1 MSFVLIECTFFN
13 LQSLGQRP
21 FGLNQSDASIGL
33 RAVADQTIIELLG
46 RDRPGLLSEVFAVLS
61 NLKCNVVGGEVWT
74 HNLRMASLVYIT
86 DELTGKPITDPDRLD
101 RIKKLLRYVLKGNGD
116 KRSARTA
123 VSTGGM
129 HTERR
134 LHQIMC
140 ADRDYNGESEDGEE
154 LSEYWRKPAITVQNC
169 EEKGYIMVNLRCRD
183 RQKLLFDTVCTLTD
197 MQYVVFHGTVI
208 AEGSE
213 AYQVSSCRRHS
224 SLDNTGSFN
233 ILLCH

>member
-1 MSFVLIECTFFN
+1 MD
-13 LQSLGQRP
+13 
-21 FGLNQSDASIGL
+21 QSDASISVQAL
-33 RAVADQTIIELLG
+33 AEQTTIELLG

-61 NLKCNVVGGEVWT
+61 DLKCNVAGAEVWT

-86 DELTGKPITDPDRLD
+86 DELTGEPINDPDRLN

-116 KRSARTA
+116 KKSAKTV
-123 VSTGGM
+123 VSTRRM

-140 ADRDYNGESEDGEE
+140 ADRDYNEESEGEG
-154 LSEYWRKPAITVQNC
+154 LSEYRCKPMISVQNC

-183 RQKLLFDTVCTLTD
+183 RPKLLFDTVCTFTD

-213 AYQVSSCRRHS
+213 AYQVS
-224 SLDNTGSFN
+224 
-233 ILLCH
+233 ILASE